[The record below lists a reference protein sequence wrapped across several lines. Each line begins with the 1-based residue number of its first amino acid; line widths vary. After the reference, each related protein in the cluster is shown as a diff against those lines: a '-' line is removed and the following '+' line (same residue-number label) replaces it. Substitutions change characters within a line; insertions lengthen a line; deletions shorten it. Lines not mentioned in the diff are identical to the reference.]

1 MGHGTLLLQI
11 VSWLVAWQIVCK
23 AERLARATRDRA
35 EIRALS
41 RRLSSVPQSP
51 AATNARDMSGSNR
64 ASMLRYRIGM
74 ARLLGLD
81 SMLEFHPAMTS
92 EDLMKA
98 GPGIEQAVK
107 TYVLYILRP

>member
-1 MGHGTLLLQI
+1 
-11 VSWLVAWQIVCK
+11 
-23 AERLARATRDRA
+23 
-35 EIRALS
+35 
-41 RRLSSVPQSP
+41 
-51 AATNARDMSGSNR
+51 
-64 ASMLRYRIGM
+64 M

-107 TYVLYILRP
+107 TYVLYILRPDQAQREPTASHHCSFPGSNHALLPLPLRYANHCCTPSG